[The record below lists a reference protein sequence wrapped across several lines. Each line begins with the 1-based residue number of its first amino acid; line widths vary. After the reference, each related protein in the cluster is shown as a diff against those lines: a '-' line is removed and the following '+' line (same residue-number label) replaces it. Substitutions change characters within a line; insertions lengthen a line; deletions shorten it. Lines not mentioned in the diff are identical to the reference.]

1 MRHSK
6 YIIIT
11 IVCTLFASCIS
22 DSDSFDAPEDNGL
35 SPYGNNALTESNV
48 ISISELKSQYA
59 GTINNNGMKQV
70 TEDQKIKG
78 IVIGNDIQG
87 NIYNEVIIDDGTGAF
102 IICVAQGGIYGYMPV
117 GQQVL
122 VDLKDLYIGGYGQ
135 QGELG
140 MPYTS
145 ASGSTYVSR
154 MNRFLW
160 NNHYKLL
167 GKADPQSVTPIDFDL
182 SQLTN
187 TSYLEENCGRLMTL
201 RGVEISGADGK
212 SVFAPNDGSVTLT
225 ANCANRNFKGLSSSS
240 IVLRTSTYADF
251 AGNVM
256 PTGKVNVTGIFTRYR
271 NTWQIL
277 LRTID
282 DIEPAS

>member
-1 MRHSK
+1 MRQFK

-11 IVCTLFASCIS
+11 LVCTLLASCMA
-22 DSDSFDAPEDNGL
+22 DSFDAPEDNGL

-48 ISISELKSQYA
+48 ITIAQLKTQFASVI
-59 GTINNNGMKQV
+59 GNSGMKQV
-70 TEDQKIKG
+70 TDDIKIKG
-78 IVIGNDIQG
+78 TVIGNDIQG

-117 GQQVL
+117 GQEVL
-122 VDLKDLYIGGYGQ
+122 IDLKDLYIGGYGQ

-154 MNRFLW
+154 MNRFIW
-160 NNHYKLL
+160 NNHFKLL
-167 GKADPQSVTPIDFDL
+167 GKANPGAVVPIEFDVNKL
-182 SQLTN
+182 KN
-187 TSYLEENCGRLMTL
+187 ESYLEENCGRLMTI

-212 SVFAPNDGSVTLT
+212 SVFAPSDGSVTLT
-225 ANCANRNFKGLSSSS
+225 ANCANRSFKGMSSSN

-251 AGNVM
+251 AGNIM
-256 PTGKVNVTGIFTRYR
+256 PTGKVDVTGVFTRYR

-277 LRTID
+277 MRTID
-282 DIEPAS
+282 DIQPAQ

>member
-1 MRHSK
+1 MRQFK

-11 IVCTLFASCIS
+11 LVCTLLASCMA
-22 DSDSFDAPEDNGL
+22 DSFDAPEDTGL

-48 ISISELKSQYA
+48 ITIAQLKTQFASVI
-59 GTINNNGMKQV
+59 GNSGMKQV
-70 TEDQKIKG
+70 TDDIKIKG
-78 IVIGNDIQG
+78 TVIANDIQG

-102 IICVAQGGIYGYMPV
+102 IICVAQGGIYGYLPE

-122 VDLKDLYIGGYGQ
+122 IDLKDLYIGGYGQ

-154 MNRFLW
+154 MNRFIW
-160 NNHYKLL
+160 NDHFKIL
-167 GKADPQSVTPIDFDL
+167 GKATPGSVTPIDFDI
-182 SQLTN
+182 N
-187 TSYLEENCGRLMTL
+187 RMKDESYLEENCGRLMTIH
-201 RGVEISGADGK
+201 GVEISGADGK
-212 SVFAPNDGSVTLT
+212 SVFAPSDGSVTLT
-225 ANCANRNFKGLSSSS
+225 ANCANLSFKGLSSSN

-251 AGNVM
+251 AGNIM
-256 PTGKVNVTGIFTRYR
+256 PTGKVNVTGVFTRYR

-277 LRTID
+277 MRTID
-282 DIEPAS
+282 DIQPAQ